1 MSLSFDSNNSNQ
13 DNIYGA
19 IVVAQSHFKS
29 WPSSF
34 DECWLSASW
43 PPTRRPCQITWAVS
57 LPNTG
62 CSYSH
67 SPSPFF
73 YYYSARK
80 LILSLGFQQSCQSQS
95 QLQVSE
101 VRWQHTCFCSWM
113 MMMTMMVIIDMWN
126 YTHFAGISVVDYFS
140 AKIWL
145 LLKSWPDQ
153 ATWAVVLI
161 LS

>member
-43 PPTRRPCQITWAVS
+43 PPTLRPCQITWAAS

-73 YYYSARK
+73 TITQLVSWYSVLVFNSGASHRASCKYQKLDDSTRVSVAEWWWWQWWWSLTCEIIHTLLASVLSIISQRK
-80 LILSLGFQQSCQSQS
+80 FDCCSSLD
-95 QLQVSE
+95 L
-101 VRWQHTCFCSWM
+101 T
-113 MMMTMMVIIDMWN
+113 
-126 YTHFAGISVVDYFS
+126 
-140 AKIWL
+140 KL
-145 LLKSWPDQ
+145 LGP
-153 ATWAVVLI
+153 
-161 LS
+161 